1 MSTRILMVFWDT
13 ESNVIAYD
21 PGEMSCYDAAGVLAA
36 ALVQAEYKLPDPIP
50 DLESEHEMEDP
61 E

>member
-1 MSTRILMVFWDT
+1 MIVAWDT
-13 ESNVIAYD
+13 DTNEISYD

-50 DLESEHEMEDP
+50 DRESESEMEDP
-61 E
+61 EA